1 MRLAG
6 PLPIDRARMS
16 HWLTAILL
24 GLIEGITEFL
34 PVSSTGHLLL
44 AEHWLGHHTELFNVV
59 IQTGAV
65 LAVLA
70 VFTGRAKELLLGWNQ
85 PANRDYLLKLAVA
98 FVITAVGG
106 LALKKA
112 GLKLPKE
119 TAPIAWATL
128 IGGVLFVAAEQWL
141 RGRKTAETVSWA
153 VAIAV
158 GASQLI
164 AVAFPGSSR
173 SGTTILVAL
182 LMGLSRTSATEFS
195 FLLGIPTL
203 LAAGAKETLDALKDH
218 TPHEPWAEIGL
229 ATFVAAVTAFVV
241 VKWLL
246 GYVRGHTFTA
256 FGWYR
261 IAVGAA
267 ILLLVK

>member
-1 MRLAG
+1 MLN
-6 PLPIDRARMS
+6 S
-16 HWLTAILL
+16 LTVVLL
-24 GLIEGITEFL
+24 GVIEGVTEFL

-44 AEHWLGHHTELFNVV
+44 AEHWLGARSELFNVV

-70 VFTGRAKELLLGWNQ
+70 VFSARVKELLLGWNQ
-85 PANRDYLLKLAVA
+85 PARRDYLLKLGAA

-106 LALKKA
+106 LALKQA

-128 IGGVLFVAAEQWL
+128 IGGVLLVGAESWL

-153 VAIAV
+153 VALAI
-158 GASQLI
+158 GAAQLI

-173 SGTTILVAL
+173 SGTTILIAL
-182 LMGLSRTSATEFS
+182 LLGLSRTSATEFS

-203 LAAGAKETLDALKDH
+203 LAAGAKETLDALKEH
-218 TPHEPWAEIGL
+218 SAHEPWSQIGL
-229 ATFVAAVTAFVV
+229 ATLVAAVTAFLV

-246 GYVRGHTFTA
+246 GYVRGHPFTP